1 VNALARFDI
10 SEGEIT
16 EVVQAFYRK
25 VRRHPT
31 LGPVFAAHVAP
42 HQWPEHEAKIVR
54 FWRNAILL
62 DHSYS
67 GNPMRTH
74 MKAGNVKAAHFDTW
88 LTVFDETVQAE
99 LRPETAAAFS
109 DLAHRIG
116 RGLRFGIEDRD
127 APADGIPR
135 F

>member
-1 VNALARFDI
+1 MNALARFDI

-74 MKAGNVKAAHFDTW
+74 MKAGNVQAAHFDTW
-88 LTVFDETVQAE
+88 LGLFDQTVAAE
-99 LRPETAAAFS
+99 LCPETAAAFS
-109 DLAHRIG
+109 ALAHRIG

-127 APADGIPR
+127 APADGVPR

>member
-1 VNALARFDI
+1 MTSLARFDI
-10 SEGEIT
+10 SEDEIT

-25 VRRHPT
+25 VRRDPT

-42 HQWPEHEAKIVR
+42 HDWPDHEAKIVR

-74 MKAGNVKAAHFDTW
+74 MKAGNVKAAHFETW
-88 LTVFDETVQAE
+88 LALFDETVHAE
-99 LRPETAAAFS
+99 LRPEIATAFS